1 MNKAVGP
8 LAFLGMFKEDTGSS
22 ILAKK
27 KTVKPIPVLVSI
39 STQEYAQG

>member
-1 MNKAVGP
+1 MNEAAGLLIV
-8 LAFLGMFKEDTGSS
+8 LGMFKEDTGSS

-39 STQEYAQG
+39 STQEYVQG